1 MIASF
6 FLIPLVVFGSVAVYY
21 HLHTPVK
28 MWVAVRLL
36 GYDKTGPWAFIQ
48 IFHSREKAIPA
59 LVGGFG
65 SKNDQVRSMSFFLLV
80 DILPRLHRD
89 FDVHQALPY
98 VVRGLWSRNANKRA
112 YSVQVLRFLGNPG
125 LKDKRVLPRLIEL
138 LSDPAAEVRANVAQ
152 TLGSFRE
159 KAAIPELTRLLS
171 DPDGE
176 VRRNAA
182 DALGVLRAKEAVP
195 ELIKLLSDPQE
206 WLGWRAAQALERI
219 TGESFGDI
227 YAVDS
232 DATRQE
238 VIQKWLEW
246 WEENK
251 EKFEA
256 GGTGEN

>member
-1 MIASF
+1 
-6 FLIPLVVFGSVAVYY
+6 
-21 HLHTPVK
+21 
-28 MWVAVRLL
+28 
-36 GYDKTGPWAFIQ
+36 
-48 IFHSREKAIPA
+48 
-59 LVGGFG
+59 
-65 SKNDQVRSMSFFLLV
+65 
-80 DILPRLHRD
+80 
-89 FDVHQALPY
+89 
-98 VVRGLWSRNANKRA
+98 
-112 YSVQVLRFLGNPG
+112 
-125 LKDKRVLPRLIEL
+125 LPRLIEL